1 MIKQDNIMWN
11 RLLGYRSK
19 SQYCMTNRDLR
30 HKDIDWMPVN
40 KDIILR
46 ESTQKR
52 GDYCMN

>member
-19 SQYCMTNRDLR
+19 SQYYMTNRDLR
-30 HKDIDWMPVN
+30 HKDIDWMSVN

-52 GDYCMN
+52 GDYCMK